1 MNLFRVANTETH
13 RRVYATVMPAVVELW
28 LSFNGTA
35 ELALSIPLAKCR
47 DLAVNPLKWLRFLG
61 YAIYGQEGYL
71 SVSDAG
77 PPIEDY
83 AADIAAHGSYYFIS
97 EGKLPW
103 HTAALSDSDVV
114 YRSSPP
120 C

>member
-1 MNLFRVANTETH
+1 M
-13 RRVYATVMPAVVELW
+13 ATVTPAVIELW

-47 DLAVNPLKWLRFLG
+47 NLSVNPLKWLRFLG

-71 SVSDAG
+71 SASDAG
-77 PPIEDY
+77 PPIDDY
-83 AADIAAHGSYYFIS
+83 TADIAAHRSYYFIS
-97 EGKLPW
+97 QGKLAW
-103 HTAALSDSDVV
+103 HDMIFVDVV
-114 YRSSPP
+114 FRPSPP